1 MQFHTNSYT
10 SWTILSDTNWVKIAS
25 NTFLSRY
32 LNLFQVGEFFG
43 IETQSAAK
51 KKKRKGG
58 RWAQSN
64 VNKLPRQ
71 KNSKPVEWIREEIFI
86 LSVIFLMFFQLVIGF
101 KMAKSDFG
109 NANLSNSYR
118 FYLFNTF
125 PRTDRSLDWNFW
137 DLNLCI

>member
-51 KKKRKGG
+51 KKKKKGK
-58 RWAQSN
+58 AA
-64 VNKLPRQ
+64 
-71 KNSKPVEWIREEIFI
+71 VEHSRTSTSYQDKKIAN
-86 LSVIFLMFFQLVIGF
+86 QLNESE
-101 KMAKSDFG
+101 KRY
-109 NANLSNSYR
+109 L
-118 FYLFNTF
+118 FYL
-125 PRTDRSLDWNFW
+125 
-137 DLNLCI
+137 